1 MTILIQGMNA
11 VRDKRGMTLVEV
23 LIAMV
28 VLLLVSLAMM
38 QTALVSIDS
47 NMINVLR
54 DEAIGIA
61 EMRMNE
67 ARNLAF
73 TSTTDNL
80 LDDGTDSNLTS
91 TICPATFVTSFGT
104 TGLRVT
110 RNLRNISN
118 FSFCT
123 NRDVST
129 LGADNKQVTITVGWK
144 WKENPYTHS
153 ISSIVRRQ

>member
-1 MTILIQGMNA
+1 MLN
-11 VRDKRGMTLVEV
+11 KKGMTLVEV

-54 DEAIGIA
+54 AEAVSIA
-61 EMRMNE
+61 EERMNE

-73 TSTTDNL
+73 NQTTDNL
-80 LDDGTDSNLTS
+80 VSDTTS
-91 TICPATFVTSFGT
+91 LSGADCPSGFSATGV
-104 TGLRVT
+104 LVE
-110 RNLRNISN
+110 RNLRNISG
-118 FSFCT
+118 FDFCT
-123 NRDVST
+123 NRAVTT
-129 LGADNKQVTITVGWK
+129 LNTDNKQVTITVGWK